1 MADVL
6 NGSPVRPL
14 NDQSTSELVQL
25 AGEQVRQLIRDELA
39 LAKAELSEK
48 GKHAGIGI
56 GLFSGGGVLVFYA
69 VGAGIAT
76 AIIALDIVWP
86 LWLAALAVTVA
97 IILVAGIAALI
108 GRGQLKKAFPPE
120 PKEAVD
126 GVKADVEEVRNAVRH
141 KDAAQNGSAA

>member
-14 NDQSTSELVQL
+14 NDQSASELVQL

-39 LAKAELSEK
+39 LAKAELSTK

-56 GLFSGGGVLVFYA
+56 GLFSGGGVLVFYG
-69 VGAGIAT
+69 VGALIAT
-76 AIIALDIVWP
+76 AIIALGLVLP

-97 IILVAGIAALI
+97 IFLVAGIMALI
-108 GRGQLKKAFPPE
+108 GRSQVRKAFPPE

-126 GVKADVEEVRNAVRH
+126 GV
-141 KDAAQNGSAA
+141 